1 MSKNF
6 IPLLNVLWFFMS
18 LHCKTVNMKQL
29 FPVCLI
35 VVIALLLGSCAPSVV
50 AVRPGPVTVVRPLR
64 PSPAHVWVSGGY
76 VWRGGRYRYVDGY
89 WAVPRRH
96 RQTYVEGY
104 WKPVRRGYVWVPGYW
119 R

>member
-1 MSKNF
+1 MQQ
-6 IPLLNVLWFFMS
+6 LNVQWFLLS
-18 LHCKTVNMKQL
+18 VLYKICIMKKL
-29 FPVCLI
+29 FSFCLI
-35 VVIALLLGSCAPSVV
+35 AFTILLFVSCAPSVV

-64 PSPAHVWVSGGY
+64 PSPMHVWVSGSY

-89 WAVPRRH
+89 WALPRRH